1 MSASRHKKLR
11 QEQAAAAPTTKRQA
25 VTEEEKAARRL
36 KAWTIVFYVV
46 IGLMVIGIALAA
58 VVNTGVLERTLT
70 AVTIGSHKLTAA
82 ELNYYYLD
90 SINSNA
96 YISYMVT
103 AGVPLDEQ
111 EYAGDEYDTWADY
124 FLDTA
129 ITTARNTYAVYDE
142 ALANGYTLTEEE
154 QGAIDQI
161 VSSMSDY
168 ASLSGY
174 NSASAMIRANYG
186 RGCNE
191 STYRDYLTVQQ
202 VASSYANKYLS
213 DLDYTQE
220 EIDAYGAEDPTAY
233 NSYSYRYYLLNT
245 DDYYEDGV
253 EDPTEEQ
260 AAAALAD
267 AEAAAKELAE
277 SNQGNE
283 EGLKAALQELID
295 AKAAEEEDSTDEDA
309 ADETESTEAEE
320 DTTLYENV
328 LKSSLPSALSDWIVE
343 DGRQAGDTTYLA
355 ADNDAGYYVVMF
367 LDSTDNADVGTVNVR
382 HILISTTDG
391 NITAEEAKEQ
401 IEELQAQYE
410 EDPTEEHFAQL
421 AEEHSTDTGSN
432 TNGGLYENVAPGQ
445 MVDAFND
452 WIFDTSR
459 KAGDTG
465 IVETEYGCHLIY
477 FVGPGQYSYR
487 DSLIVNAKTNED
499 YNTWYTGLTDA
510 ITPTREVGTKLVNT
524 GVSLQSS
531 SSTN

>member
-309 ADETESTEAEE
+309 ADAVSYTHL
-320 DTTLYENV
+320 TL
-328 LKSSLPSALSDWIVE
+328 P
-343 DGRQAGDTTYLA
+343 
-355 ADNDAGYYVVMF
+355 
-367 LDSTDNADVGTVNVR
+367 
-382 HILISTTDG
+382 
-391 NITAEEAKEQ
+391 
-401 IEELQAQYE
+401 
-410 EDPTEEHFAQL
+410 
-421 AEEHSTDTGSN
+421 
-432 TNGGLYENVAPGQ
+432 
-445 MVDAFND
+445 
-452 WIFDTSR
+452 
-459 KAGDTG
+459 
-465 IVETEYGCHLIY
+465 
-477 FVGPGQYSYR
+477 
-487 DSLIVNAKTNED
+487 
-499 YNTWYTGLTDA
+499 
-510 ITPTREVGTKLVNT
+510 TKLEV
-524 GVSLQSS
+524 
-531 SSTN
+531 